1 MKIKLN
7 SYIISSSSVD
17 DNRELIENEDVEYF
31 GRIPKDLRSLVAE
44 TLNLDENKIIIDNVK
59 HVTTFYEV
67 LPNTII
73 ENGTKIDEKI
83 IEEN

>member
-17 DNRELIENEDVEYF
+17 DDRQLIENEDVEHF
-31 GRIPKDLRSLVAE
+31 GRIPKDLRTLVSE

-67 LPNTII
+67 TPSIII
-73 ENGTKIDEKI
+73 ENGTKIEEKI
-83 IEEN
+83 IEE